1 MAWGLAQGRRKNRVP
16 GNILGTMRNL
26 SLPILI
32 LFGLLAYCPSSGSAQ
47 STAGVA
53 ASTEIS
59 ADLGPCSALITV
71 TGADSKPFY
80 GAKMNTRIQYGLL
93 GVKKLDLEAFTG
105 SDGQVKITRLPAALK
120 KPMYIHISKGEME
133 EIVEFK
139 PDVRCHATFNV
150 QLR

>member
-1 MAWGLAQGRRKNRVP
+1 
-16 GNILGTMRNL
+16 MRNL

-32 LFGLLAYCPSSGSAQ
+32 LLSLLVYCPRSASAQ
-47 STAGVA
+47 STAGAVP
-53 ASTEIS
+53 STKIS

-71 TGADSKPFY
+71 TGIDSKPIY

-93 GVKKLDLEAFTG
+93 GVKKLDLEAYTG
-105 SDGQVKITRLPAALK
+105 SDGQVGITNLPDALK

-133 EIVEFK
+133 EVVEFN
-139 PDVRCHATFNV
+139 PNVRCHATFNV